1 MERFPALGL
10 IVRYGALVA
19 ALLAVGC
26 AALLSVLLWQIWG
39 AGGVVVGIAAGGV
52 VYLLAKSFVE
62 LVIILTEMLVPR

>member
-10 IVRYGALVA
+10 IVRFGALGAAGLAIGCALLLALLLWPLWAAASLVA
-19 ALLAVGC
+19 ASLA
-26 AALLSVLLWQIWG
+26 G
-39 AGGVVVGIAAGGV
+39 AI